1 MHMEG
6 AVSFA
11 WSELALLETS
21 HNFLEVVFHPG
32 GNANAGLFSEKLNL
46 KLFVRNSLRNG
57 E

>member
-6 AVSFA
+6 AVSSA

-21 HNFLEVVFHPG
+21 YNFLEVVFHPG